1 MLKRVLRLADL
12 SEFLQKFPSA
22 GAVLS
27 LSVVM
32 ILATAIST
40 TALLLDLRKK
50 ELERARSEIAT
61 LSRVLSEQTT
71 RTFEGVTLTLRSA
84 KDRLSDQIGRRLE
97 LDSPPIRFLLQARSS
112 GLTQVKSIFVADEH
126 GRGVNS
132 SREDFIRRLD
142 MTERTFFRYF
152 TDGGN
157 NEIYISPPEKARVD
171 DQWTFYVSTRL
182 DHPDGQFR
190 GIVVAA
196 ISIDYFE
203 HLYESISLNSVGRI
217 QLLDLNGV
225 LMAGKPHDEL
235 ECGMQTENQ
244 ATLQRMLALPGNGA
258 AQVREEH
265 AQGTRLV
272 AYSRVEQFP
281 LVVRVSIDE
290 TEALAPW
297 RSVMRPIVG
306 VVAVMLF
313 FVLAATFLMV
323 RNLVRKG
330 LLETALK
337 ESDEQ
342 LRDMVQ
348 SVQDAIVTVNSARAI
363 VVFNSAAERMFGIPA
378 DRAIGRAMQ
387 EVLSPRLPPG
397 QLQELMRHL
406 EEGWHADAE
415 QPPLGIIELEND
427 GQEFPVELSLS
438 RTMFRGE
445 RLLTAV
451 FRDLTER
458 KRTELEL
465 LETNRQLHSLSATLQ
480 NYREEERTR
489 IAREL
494 HDELGQLLTGIRMEV
509 SWLAGRLAPDQGRL
523 SDKIASVKGQI
534 DQTIGTVRR
543 ISSELRPLVLDD
555 LGFAAAATWY
565 VDQFSARTGIPVELS
580 LPDVDP
586 ERGDAVATALFR
598 VLQESLTNVARH
610 AEASKVGVRLEFAD
624 DSWILSIR
632 DDGCGFVHE
641 PEKGGDIG
649 LVSMRER
656 AQNLGGRFAVNSAPG
671 AGTTVEVIIPCKKPQ
686 EGNSWTN

>member
-1 MLKRVLRLADL
+1 MLKRVLRLTEL

-32 ILATAIST
+32 ILATVIST
-40 TALLLDLRKK
+40 TALLLDLRKN

-71 RTFEGVTLTLRSA
+71 RTFEGVTLTLRGT
-84 KDRLSDQIGRRLE
+84 KDRLSDPIGRRLE
-97 LDSPPIRFLLQARSS
+97 LDSLPVHFLLQARSS
-112 GLTQVKSIFVADEH
+112 GLTQVKSIFVVDSQ
-126 GRGVNS
+126 GLGVNS
-132 SREDFIRRLD
+132 SRPDFIRRLD
-142 MTERTFFRYF
+142 ITERTFFRYF
-152 TDGGN
+152 ADGGN
-157 NEIYISPPEKARVD
+157 DEIYISPPEKARVD
-171 DQWTFYVSTRL
+171 NQWTFYVSTRL
-182 DHPDGQFR
+182 DDPDEQFR
-190 GIVVAA
+190 GILVAA

-203 HLYESISLNSVGRI
+203 QLYESISLDSVGRI

-235 ECGMQTENQ
+235 ECGMQIENQ
-244 ATLQRMLALPGNGA
+244 AMLQRMLALPGNGA

-272 AYSRVEQFP
+272 AYSRVAQFP

-290 TEALAPW
+290 AEALAPW
-297 RSVMRPIVG
+297 RNVMRPIVG

-348 SVQDAIVTVNSARAI
+348 SVQDGIVTINSARSI

-378 DRAIGRAMQ
+378 DRAIGRNME
-387 EVLSPRLPPG
+387 EVLSHRLPPG
-397 QLQELMRHL
+397 QLQSLLRHL
-406 EEGWHADAE
+406 EEGLHSNAG
-415 QPPLGIIELEND
+415 QSPLGIIELEHD
-427 GQEFPVELSLS
+427 GQELPVELSLS
-438 RTMFRGE
+438 STTFRGE

-480 NYREEERTR
+480 NYREEERAR

-509 SWLAGRLAPDQGRL
+509 SWLAGRLTPDQGRL

-565 VDQFSARTGIPVELS
+565 VDQFSARTGIRVELS
-580 LPDVDP
+580 LPDADP
-586 ERGDAVATALFR
+586 SRGDAVATALFR

-610 AEASKVGVRLEFAD
+610 AEASKVEIRLEFAD
-624 DSWILSIR
+624 GSWRLSIR
-632 DDGCGFVHE
+632 DDGRGFVHE

-671 AGTTVEVIIPCKKPQ
+671 AGTTVEVIIPYKKLQ
-686 EGNSWTN
+686 EGNSWKG